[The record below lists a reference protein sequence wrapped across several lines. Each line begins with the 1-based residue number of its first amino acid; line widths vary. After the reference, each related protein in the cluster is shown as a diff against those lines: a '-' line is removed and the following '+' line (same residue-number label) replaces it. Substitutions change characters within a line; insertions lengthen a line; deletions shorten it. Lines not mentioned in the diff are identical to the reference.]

1 MKPDIIKFLNKCKIP
16 FDDEQ
21 QLEGMLIPR
30 EVLLSQEIYT
40 QVKKDIPL
48 IKKIYSSSGM
58 KSLQQNAS
66 DKEKWPLLNLVRQLL
81 KASNYNMRPVRVS
94 DGYTKDKKKK
104 YKRHFRIEKIKKIE
118 IVKNIIPPMTGW
130 GGEN

>member
-1 MKPDIIKFLNKCKIP
+1 
-16 FDDEQ
+16 
-21 QLEGMLIPR
+21 
-30 EVLLSQEIYT
+30 
-40 QVKKDIPL
+40 
-48 IKKIYSSSGM
+48 M

-104 YKRHFRIEKIKKIE
+104 SGYYFLEKIFYIFFS
-118 IVKNIIPPMTGW
+118 
-130 GGEN
+130 

>member
-40 QVKKDIPL
+40 QIKKDIPL

-104 YKRHFRIEKIKKIE
+104 YHLQF
-118 IVKNIIPPMTGW
+118 
-130 GGEN
+130 